1 MKKYLLILVLTI
13 LTATKSFGANPWY
26 SVNYDNKTVAAMVA
40 AFGTETATEM
50 YYSEQVKEILDR
62 YSAAEVAAAGI
73 FMSKFLDRRA
83 LTDLGIWILPD
94 ENYYY
99 KRIYSM
105 VASRI
110 MPKIWTV
117 AQLMLHSPQTA
128 LYWGSYLFKICAE
141 VESLC
146 MQFESI
152 VTNCSLSF
160 KDIVF
165 LQIAPQYEPLFK
177 LASGGNVDWNK
188 LFDDL
193 GNISNNFTK
202 EKLQADIDNLYQ
214 MGVNIAGAGME
225 NMLGAL
231 LGGSSFDDIA
241 NGNIPAIINAVE
253 SSYGFYKS
261 LDSSIG
267 GTLLGM
273 IGGPENVAQLFNID
287 NYNMTSWITDYIR
300 ELQGQYYTQRW
311 YIYRNDSGNEV
322 ICNYYPPTDDNSIIY
337 GGEWYRINTTDASFY
352 PNTEQ
357 TNAIKANSENYAGW
371 SQAKVNQL
379 NNSQNDYNYSISY
392 SRLSYN
398 ISRSGNLYQKSY
410 AYSIRVTRSW
420 NWNDIV
426 YEDIF
431 DSYTMDLNT
440 FQAQLNVIL
449 SELNDNEEGYV
460 YRIGSDAK
468 RYYNAT
474 DEAKL
479 KGTESV
485 IISVTCHDG
494 FTLMQGTTQYK
505 CSSCGSSLNSHSKDC
520 AMTSSVSASDID
532 TSDLDRMENE
542 LRSQIAS
549 LESQISILEAE
560 NADLIRQIASAT
572 IEETAILRQQ
582 YNANKDE
589 IDRLN
594 SQLNSLKRELADVV
608 EAKTQAQEGENIAT
622 DDYYRIP
629 AIMADC
635 KTAFNLTWTDEGHWE
650 GYSFV
655 RTATSSGMDAVIT
668 FKATLSLARK
678 PKYFL
683 GIKIHRAILQID
695 WELTADYSGTQVV
708 DVIEL
713 DPDMSDRDK
722 TQLVNNRIAEIARD
736 YPNCT
741 ITTEY
746 IKNEPVEQDNTND
759 TFHLLWSSDRLEVAR
774 SVDARLTRI
783 YADLVSLEKMMHY
796 KLTIIDVLKSQM
808 PYINDNQG
816 RKLTIIEEGF
826 QRWLENA
833 SMALHSST
841 NPYNNPENTE
851 PIVPVNR

>member
-1 MKKYLLILVLTI
+1 M
-13 LTATKSFGANPWY
+13 
-26 SVNYDNKTVAAMVA
+26 
-40 AFGTETATEM
+40 
-50 YYSEQVKEILDR
+50 
-62 YSAAEVAAAGI
+62 
-73 FMSKFLDRRA
+73 
-83 LTDLGIWILPD
+83 
-94 ENYYY
+94 
-99 KRIYSM
+99 
-105 VASRI
+105 
-110 MPKIWTV
+110 
-117 AQLMLHSPQTA
+117 
-128 LYWGSYLFKICAE
+128 
-141 VESLC
+141 
-146 MQFESI
+146 
-152 VTNCSLSF
+152 
-160 KDIVF
+160 
-165 LQIAPQYEPLFK
+165 
-177 LASGGNVDWNK
+177 
-188 LFDDL
+188 
-193 GNISNNFTK
+193 
-202 EKLQADIDNLYQ
+202 
-214 MGVNIAGAGME
+214 
-225 NMLGAL
+225 
-231 LGGSSFDDIA
+231 
-241 NGNIPAIINAVE
+241 
-253 SSYGFYKS
+253 
-261 LDSSIG
+261 
-267 GTLLGM
+267 
-273 IGGPENVAQLFNID
+273 
-287 NYNMTSWITDYIR
+287 
-300 ELQGQYYTQRW
+300 
-311 YIYRNDSGNEV
+311 
-322 ICNYYPPTDDNSIIY
+322 
-337 GGEWYRINTTDASFY
+337 
-352 PNTEQ
+352 
-357 TNAIKANSENYAGW
+357 
-371 SQAKVNQL
+371 NQL

-440 FQAQLNVIL
+440 FQAQLNAML

-505 CSSCGSSLNSHSKDC
+505 CSSCGSSLSSPSKDC
-520 AMTSSVSASDID
+520 AMTSSVSPSDID

-572 IEETAILRQQ
+572 IEEAAILRQQ

-594 SQLNSLKRELADVV
+594 SQLNSLKRDLSDVV

-713 DPDMSDRDK
+713 DPDMSERDK

-741 ITTEY
+741 VTTEY

-826 QRWLENA
+826 QRWLEKA

-841 NPYNNPENTE
+841 NPYNSPENTE
-851 PIVPVNR
+851 PIVPSNR